1 MEMPSILHTGHEM
14 KLKPFKT
21 RRKQEDTT
29 SVLQENA
36 LSTRIVTILA
46 ETLLTSAAE
55 SLPAKQVLL
64 GCKTRLADNSSVAW
78 WSSCLM

>member
-1 MEMPSILHTGHEM
+1 MEVPIILRTGNET

-21 RRKQEDTT
+21 RRKQEATT

-36 LSTRIVTILA
+36 LSTRTVTILA
-46 ETLLTSAAE
+46 EALLTSAAE

-64 GCKTRLADNSSVAW
+64 GRKARLGDNSSVAW
-78 WSSCLM
+78 